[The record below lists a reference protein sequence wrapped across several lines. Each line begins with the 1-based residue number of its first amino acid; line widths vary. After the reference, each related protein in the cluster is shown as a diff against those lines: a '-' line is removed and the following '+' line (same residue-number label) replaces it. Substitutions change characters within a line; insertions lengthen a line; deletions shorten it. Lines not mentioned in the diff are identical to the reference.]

1 MYNLAKIKS
10 AFTLVEVLVSI
21 TIFSIIMISV
31 MMIFASVT
39 GVSAKIDINRSMQE
53 NTKNITEL
61 IAKDVLDYG
70 ISWVSSEKGLDC
82 TFSDNNL
89 YDSWD
94 KLCLWDVEYF
104 LAIKTI
110 DDSWNRVEFSEMEEK
125 CSDITSECSLV
136 KKDSDWEVWMVSNS
150 QVYFR
155 DLIFTISQ
163 ENIKKVTINFT
174 MQPSAKKWVKP
185 DLIKNSEMIFQTTLS
200 ERLIKTNSN

>member
-1 MYNLAKIKS
+1 MYNLGKIKS

-61 IAKDVLDYG
+61 IAKDVIDYG
-70 ISWVSSEKGLDC
+70 ISGVSSEKGLDC

-94 KLCLWDVEYF
+94 KLCLWWVEYF
-104 LAIKTI
+104 LWHK
-110 DDSWNRVEFSEMEEK
+110 SW
-125 CSDITSECSLV
+125 
-136 KKDSDWEVWMVSNS
+136 
-150 QVYFR
+150 
-155 DLIFTISQ
+155 
-163 ENIKKVTINFT
+163 
-174 MQPSAKKWVKP
+174 
-185 DLIKNSEMIFQTTLS
+185 
-200 ERLIKTNSN
+200 